1 MKVQLEKFEARIREV
16 IEIRLLSMWPR
27 QKIEPATIQQIA
39 STLYTIITE
48 NPSTDTAPNIFTL
61 IIPPEETARWRDI
74 RLLETMKETILTV
87 SREANL
93 KFSAPPT
100 LSVATDTS
108 LTPGEVRV
116 VASYKMDNLEPTN
129 VMVNNIPPE
138 INDNSIPENAFL
150 IIDGRKVF
158 PLTGSIINIGRR
170 LENQLPI
177 DDPRVSRTHAQLR
190 SIKGRYLIFD
200 LDSTGGTF
208 INGKRINQTIL
219 YPGDVISLAG
229 VNLVFGQD
237 NPLPRPDLKDTNP
250 LSPDPLNRK
259 TVIFK
264 SPSDF
269 LKPKK

>member
-1 MKVQLEKFEARIREV
+1 MKVQLEKLEARIREL
-16 IEIRLLSMWPR
+16 IEIRMLGLLPG
-27 QKIEPATIQQIA
+27 QKIEQATIQQIA
-39 STLYTIITE
+39 SALYTNIEE

-61 IIPPEETARWRDI
+61 IIPPEETSRWQDT
-74 RLLETMKETILTV
+74 RLLETLKETLLTIG
-87 SREANL
+87 RETNL
-93 KFSAPPT
+93 KYSAPPT
-100 LSVATDTS
+100 ISVATDTS

-116 VASYKMDNLEPTN
+116 VASYKINNLGPTN
-129 VMVNNIPPE
+129 AI
-138 INDNSIPENAFL
+138 INDNPPEVEDKSIPENAFL
-150 IIDGRKVF
+150 IVDGRKVF
-158 PLTGSIINIGRR
+158 PLKDSIINIGRR
-170 LENQLPI
+170 LENQLTI